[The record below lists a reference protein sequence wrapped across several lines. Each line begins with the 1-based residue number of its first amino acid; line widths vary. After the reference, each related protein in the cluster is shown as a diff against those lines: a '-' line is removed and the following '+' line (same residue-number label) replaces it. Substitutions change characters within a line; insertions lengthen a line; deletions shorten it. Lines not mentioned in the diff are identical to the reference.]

1 MSELVWSLCEILF
14 VNTLPGQFYIGLES
28 VRDPL
33 RQHSPRSVLYWSGVC
48 ARSSSSTL
56 SQVSSILVWSLCEIL
71 FVNTL
76 PGQFYIGLESVRDP
90 LRQHSPR
97 SVLYWSGVCARSSS
111 STLSQVSAILV
122 WSLCE
127 ILFVN
132 TLPGQFYI
140 GLESVRDPLRQHS
153 PRSVLYWSG
162 VCARS
167 SSSTLSQVSSIL
179 VWSLC
184 EILFV
189 NTLPGQFYI
198 GLESVRDPLRQ
209 HSPRSVLYWSGVC
222 ARSSSSTLSQVSSI
236 LVWSLCEIL
245 FVNTLPGQFYIGL
258 ESVRDPLRQHSPR
271 SVLYWSGVCARS
283 SSSTLSQV
291 SSILVWSL
299 CEILFVN
306 TLPGQFYI
314 GLESVRD
321 PLRQHSPRSVLYWS
335 GVCARSSS
343 STLSQ
348 VSSILVWSLCEILF
362 VNTLPGQF
370 YIGLES
376 VRDPLRQH
384 SPRSVLYWSG
394 VCARSSSSTLSQVS
408 SILVWSLCEILF
420 VNTLPG
426 QFYIGL
432 ESVRDPLRQHSPRSV
447 LYWSGVC
454 ARSSSSTL
462 SQVSSILVWSL
473 CEILFVNTLP
483 GQCYIG
489 LESV

>member
-1 MSELVWSLCEILF
+1 MTVSDGACGGDIEELILTVSDGACGGDIEELILTVSDGACGGDIEELILTVSDGACGGDIEELESQLQLFNMSELVWSLCEILF

-56 SQVSSILVWSLCEIL
+56 CQVSSILVWSLCEIL

-90 LRQHSPR
+90 LRQHSAR

-111 STLSQVSAILV
+111 STL
-122 WSLCE
+122 C
-127 ILFVN
+127 
-132 TLPGQFYI
+132 
-140 GLESVRDPLRQHS
+140 
-153 PRSVLYWSG
+153 
-162 VCARS
+162 
-167 SSSTLSQVSSIL
+167 QVSSIL

-314 GLESVRD
+314 GLESV
-321 PLRQHSPRSVLYWS
+321 
-335 GVCARSSS
+335 
-343 STLSQ
+343 
-348 VSSILVWSLCEILF
+348 
-362 VNTLPGQF
+362 
-370 YIGLES
+370 
-376 VRDPLRQH
+376 
-384 SPRSVLYWSG
+384 
-394 VCARSSSSTLSQVS
+394 
-408 SILVWSLCEILF
+408 
-420 VNTLPG
+420 
-426 QFYIGL
+426 
-432 ESVRDPLRQHSPRSV
+432 
-447 LYWSGVC
+447 
-454 ARSSSSTL
+454 
-462 SQVSSILVWSL
+462 
-473 CEILFVNTLP
+473 
-483 GQCYIG
+483 
-489 LESV
+489 